1 MHESLRTQRCV
12 QLCNQVQSHTVYD
25 HLLKCIQTA
34 GLALFDTCC
43 ALEATKKK
51 LHVFRCVRCPNNLA
65 QRCWPIYF
73 QPNHSRHLALLTR
86 GRLAS
91 SEKGG
96 DCATPT
102 VTMPSLL
109 FSRGKWPES
118 PPGGSVVRFTQRDD
132 DFLEISLGSGLF
144 KRADSIKK
152 KKVWPPLFVISFY
165 NLYVP
170 LVADA

>member
-1 MHESLRTQRCV
+1 MPMHESLRTQRSV

-102 VTMPSLL
+102 VKYAELAFLAREMTWISSWRLCCAVHAAWWWL
-109 FSRGKWPES
+109 SRYLIGF
-118 PPGGSVVRFTQRDD
+118 RFIQKGR
-132 DFLEISLGSGLF
+132 F
-144 KRADSIKK
+144 
-152 KKVWPPLFVISFY
+152 
-165 NLYVP
+165 N
-170 LVADA
+170 